1 MSIIEER
8 IKEMGLELPVC
19 PKPVAAYVAGVKL
32 ENNLLFVSGQTA
44 KKEGKPYL
52 TGKVGEDITL
62 EQAYDASKICALML
76 LSEVKLVLGDL
87 DKVERIVKVNGYVN
101 STADFCQQPKV
112 INGASE
118 FLEAVFKE
126 RGKHART
133 AISVAALPENASVE
147 IEMIVSYCDKTC
159 NK

>member
-8 IKEMGLELPVC
+8 IKEMGLELPLC
-19 PKPVAAYVAGVKL
+19 PKPVAAYVPGVKL

-52 TGKVGEDITL
+52 TGKVGKDVTL
-62 EQAYDASKICALML
+62 EQAYEAAKICALML

-87 DKVERIVKVNGYVN
+87 DKVKQIVKVNGYVN
-101 STADFCQQPKV
+101 STMDFCEQPKV
-112 INGASE
+112 INGASDL
-118 FLEAVFKE
+118 LENLFKE
-126 RGKHART
+126 DGKHART

-147 IEMIVSYCDKTC
+147 IEMIVSYRD
-159 NK
+159 